1 MGVDNPEVISAL
13 VIGVLVIAVT
23 TLVISVKIMTL
34 LIHIIRRKDVY
45 ICPGHTAG
53 KDISHVGNENEY
65 EFPQDRTNG
74 QQYSSIGCEDFQR
87 NNSRTDEKK
96 LFESQNPSMQDPV
109 YHDIIQ
115 VQGPSETNLITQ
127 RSNIRRSQTT
137 VV

>member
-1 MGVDNPEVISAL
+1 M
-13 VIGVLVIAVT
+13 
-23 TLVISVKIMTL
+23 
-34 LIHIIRRKDVY
+34 
-45 ICPGHTAG
+45 
-53 KDISHVGNENEY
+53 GNENEY

-115 VQGPSETNLITQ
+115 VQGPSETNLVTQ
-127 RSNIRRSQTT
+127 RSNVRRSQTT